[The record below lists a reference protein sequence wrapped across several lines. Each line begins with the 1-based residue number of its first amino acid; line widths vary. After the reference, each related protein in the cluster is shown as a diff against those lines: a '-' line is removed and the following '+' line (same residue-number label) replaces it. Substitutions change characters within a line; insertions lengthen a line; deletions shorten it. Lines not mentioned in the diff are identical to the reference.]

1 MIFDL
6 KKKQNPAEKSADPDQ
21 GWQIRRIELGY
32 PLGNPYQQQR
42 TARSASRPPADPTG
56 LEYPEGV
63 S

>member
-6 KKKQNPAEKSADPDQ
+6 KKNKIELNLAADPDQ
-21 GWQIRRIELGY
+21 GWPIRRIELSY

-42 TARSASRPPADPTG
+42 TARSASRHPADPRG
-56 LEYPEGV
+56 LGYPEGV